1 VQSYTRRRLKQDKF
15 VEATTQTVHWT
26 VEHRKPL
33 ILAAIVVI
41 IIAAAFLGY
50 WFYLSQQN
58 IKASQEFGQAMSTYN
73 APVGPAQPGSTEKS
87 YASSEERSK
96 AARQQFEKLEKDFPR
111 THTAKLA
118 AYMVG
123 VTAADLGDN
132 KAAEDKFKEAADSS
146 DKDLSAMAKLALGN
160 LYRSMKRD
168 DDAIRLYNDVMKADT
183 AAAPKINAQV
193 QLATL
198 YADRGKTA
206 DAVKIYQEIQKTNPA
221 DSAAGQIAAQRLQ
234 ELQKNPAPGQ

>member
-1 VQSYTRRRLKQDKF
+1 MQSYTRRRLKQDRF
-15 VEATTQTVHWT
+15 VEATSQTVHWT

-33 ILAAIVVI
+33 IVVAVVAAV
-41 IIAAAFLGY
+41 IAAAALGF
-50 WFYLSQQN
+50 WFYISQQN
-58 IKASQEFGQAMSTYN
+58 IKASQEFGKAMSTYN
-73 APVGPAQPGSTEKS
+73 APVGQAQPGSTEKT

-96 AARQQFEKLEKDFPR
+96 AARQQFEQVEKDYPR

-123 VTAADLGDN
+123 VTAADMGDN
-132 KAAEDKFKEAADSS
+132 KAAEQKFKEAADTS
-146 DKDLSAMAKLALGN
+146 DADLSSMAKLALGN
-160 LYRSMKRD
+160 LYRSLKQD
-168 DDAIRLYNDVMKADT
+168 DDAIRLYNEVMKADA

-206 DAVKIYQEIQKTNPA
+206 DAMKIYQEIEKSSPQ
-221 DSAAGQIAAQRLQ
+221 DSAAAQIAKQRLE
-234 ELQKNPAPGQ
+234 ELQKNPAPAK